1 MFHSPRSD
9 LQSKKHILLM
19 RRLDTKKMQSIIA
32 GTAQTLVFVD
42 EVLYII
48 H

>member
-19 RRLDTKKMQSIIA
+19 RWWLDTKKMQSIIA
-32 GTAQTLVFVD
+32 GTPQTL
-42 EVLYII
+42 
-48 H
+48 